1 MKASAIS
8 WINAMRY
15 NLIIPTLFAVLAVAP
30 LSAQRDDVNKMGVM
44 LARGETSMTVGRVR
58 YDLVGAD
65 EPDVDKPESLL
76 LRVARAAG
84 SGWSVR
90 VYGHEGILMM
100 TGSYSDDALTVA
112 EGAFV
117 FYHRNGK
124 VESSGNFHM
133 GVKTGVWKR
142 YNQRGD
148 ELPERFYDERGNQ
161 EVVKVCGW
169 TMSCRPEPVA
179 PEDQR

>member
-1 MKASAIS
+1 M
-8 WINAMRY
+8 WINPMRCTQHIVTLCAM
-15 NLIIPTLFAVLAVAP
+15 LAVVAV
-30 LSAQRDDVNKMGVM
+30 SAQRDDVKKMDVM

-58 YDLVGAD
+58 YDLVGAE
-65 EPDVDKPESLL
+65 EPDVDEPESLL
-76 LRVARAAG
+76 LRVARVAEQ
-84 SGWSVR
+84 GWSVR

-100 TGSYSDDALTVA
+100 TGFYSDEALTVA

-117 FYHRNGK
+117 FYHRNGN
-124 VESSGNFHM
+124 VESSGEFHM

-148 ELPERFYDERGNQ
+148 ELPERYYNERETE

-179 PEDQR
+179 PEKER